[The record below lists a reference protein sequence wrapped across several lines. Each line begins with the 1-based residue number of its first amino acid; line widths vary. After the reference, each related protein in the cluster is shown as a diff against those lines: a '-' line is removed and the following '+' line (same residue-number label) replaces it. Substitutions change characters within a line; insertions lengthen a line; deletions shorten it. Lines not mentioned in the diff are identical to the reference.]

1 MWKPKEAIEY
11 AGAGDAGDSDQPD
24 VGAGTQNFWKS
35 REYSQCLSLLSS
47 LVISS
52 L

>member
-24 VGAGTQNFWKS
+24 VGAGTPNFWKS
-35 REYSQCLSLLSS
+35 REYFQCLSLLSS
-47 LVISS
+47 LIISS

>member
-24 VGAGTQNFWKS
+24 VVTGRAGNTLN
-35 REYSQCLSLLSS
+35 
-47 LVISS
+47 V
-52 L
+52 